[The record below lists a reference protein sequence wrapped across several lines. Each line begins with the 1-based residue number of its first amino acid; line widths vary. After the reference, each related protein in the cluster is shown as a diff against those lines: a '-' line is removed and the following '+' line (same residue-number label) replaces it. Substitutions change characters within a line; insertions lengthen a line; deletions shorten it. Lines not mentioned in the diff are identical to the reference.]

1 MSGSMTVLVTLGN
14 TIGASVALPY
24 INETR
29 SLGWMVSMP
38 ALPYFYISHLTL

>member
-29 SLGWMVSMP
+29 SLGWMVSVP
-38 ALPYFYISHLTL
+38 GLP